1 MKTVLV
7 ITDPISEMASVQFEV
22 LKMFL
27 RGMRTNYNILVATPY
42 IPNKQISELKDS
54 FNVNIHLLSSNK
66 RIYQA
71 LLTRFKKNESMLWA
85 ISWLFEGLFSSNSI
99 ALKEKKLNVKDIIN
113 TSYTVPALCKIYW
126 NQATPPM
133 ITLEQMAKSNLLAK
147 FSLSLFGWI
156 FSLLDRKVLKKHLES
171 SKKIAHNS
179 EYLMDLY
186 AEYGVNSKVVI
197 HSPKEFH
204 DFIPSDISPSK
215 DYVLAYIGKEVMV
228 STILKIAD
236 LGVKVRSFGA
246 KVPYGTSVYELRER
260 ANYLGFVGEDELP
273 NLYHNALF
281 TIFPFT
287 EEPFGWVPL
296 ESMHYGTPV
305 LSYNKQGPS
314 ETIINGKTGWLVES
328 EDELIAKA
336 LEIWETKQTGLS
348 TEDCEDRVKSFSP
361 QTTIKKL
368 ISLLEEPD
376 EF

>member
-7 ITDPISEMASVQFEV
+7 VTDPISERASVQFEV

-99 ALKEKKLNVKDIIN
+99 ALKERKLNVKDIIN

-236 LGVKVRSFGA
+236 FNLGMAYLNIAQEVHFSLYFVKGFTSWTLTMKFLPMAVRIRVGSDRNTFF
-246 KVPYGTSVYELRER
+246 SVMKLRLTGKKTNLSQPGLTELSGNLEPRII
-260 ANYLGFVGEDELP
+260 LG
-273 NLYHNALF
+273 NC
-281 TIFPFT
+281 I
-287 EEPFGWVPL
+287 
-296 ESMHYGTPV
+296 
-305 LSYNKQGPS
+305 
-314 ETIINGKTGWLVES
+314 
-328 EDELIAKA
+328 
-336 LEIWETKQTGLS
+336 
-348 TEDCEDRVKSFSP
+348 
-361 QTTIKKL
+361 
-368 ISLLEEPD
+368 
-376 EF
+376 

>member
-1 MKTVLV
+1 
-7 ITDPISEMASVQFEV
+7 
-22 LKMFL
+22 
-27 RGMRTNYNILVATPY
+27 
-42 IPNKQISELKDS
+42 
-54 FNVNIHLLSSNK
+54 
-66 RIYQA
+66 
-71 LLTRFKKNESMLWA
+71 
-85 ISWLFEGLFSSNSI
+85 
-99 ALKEKKLNVKDIIN
+99 
-113 TSYTVPALCKIYW
+113 
-126 NQATPPM
+126 
-133 ITLEQMAKSNLLAK
+133 
-147 FSLSLFGWI
+147 
-156 FSLLDRKVLKKHLES
+156 
-171 SKKIAHNS
+171 
-179 EYLMDLY
+179 MDLY
-186 AEYGVNSKVVI
+186 AEYGMNSKVVI

-361 QTTIKKL
+361 QTTIKKAYF
-368 ISLLEEPD
+368 IT
-376 EF
+376 